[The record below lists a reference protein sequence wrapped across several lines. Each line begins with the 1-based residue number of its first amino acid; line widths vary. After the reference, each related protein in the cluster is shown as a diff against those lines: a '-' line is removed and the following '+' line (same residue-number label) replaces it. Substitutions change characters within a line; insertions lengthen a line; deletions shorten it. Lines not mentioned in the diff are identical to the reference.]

1 MSATIEC
8 PPCPVDEDSIKEFL
22 AALACAV
29 ERDLVI
35 DPPLSL
41 EYTFFEDLQSQGAAE
56 KAVGQ
61 AIPCDFWNGIL
72 SWSDDVQLRW
82 AECETHG
89 TEAEQS
95 AFLNTQYAEFSE
107 LRGAIQDGWNA
118 LYPNL
123 RATWS
128 EDTSDLVIRAIGK

>member
-1 MSATIEC
+1 MSATIKC
-8 PPCPVDEDSIKEFL
+8 PPCPIDEDGIKEFL
-22 AALACAV
+22 AALARAV
-29 ERDLVI
+29 ASDCVI

-41 EYTFFEDLQSQGAAE
+41 EYTLFEDLQSQGAAE

-61 AIPCDFWNGIL
+61 AIPCGFWDGIL
-72 SWSDDVQLRW
+72 SWSDDVQFRW
-82 AECETHG
+82 AECDVHG

-118 LYPNL
+118 LHPNL

-128 EDTSDLVIRAIGK
+128 EDASDLVIRAITK